1 MKPDKV
7 EFENGIRT
15 VSYTGVHKASG
26 RVPFFNRELSWLSFN
41 RRVLEQALNP
51 NYPLLERV
59 RYLGFVSSNLDE
71 FFEIRVAGLI
81 QQVES
86 SGTVEP
92 GPDGLSPAEQLKR
105 IREVTVQLV
114 KDQYKCWNEIIVPEL
129 RKEDIHIKGVFEL
142 NDAEESWAREYFE
155 TEVFPVLTPL
165 AIDPAHPFPSL
176 INKSLNVLVELENP
190 EDDGHALIAILP
202 IPRVIP
208 RVIQLPETHDTERSF
223 VLVGKLVK
231 RYAGKLFPGMKVKSS
246 HIFRITRNSDLYIDE
261 EELDNL
267 LNTIEEELHK
277 LKKGDAVRLEVEKD
291 IPEHQLKHLLK
302 AHGLSQENVYLID
315 GPMNMMRL
323 TEICDLVDDPK
334 LKFSPYTPYTPP
346 SLSTAAISFD
356 TIRKEDFLLHHPFES
371 FQPFVDFLHMAA
383 DDPKVFAI
391 KQTLY
396 RTSGDS
402 PIIEALMKA
411 SMAGKQVTALIEI
424 KARFDEQN
432 NIQWAKRL
440 EEAGVHVVY
449 GLVGLKTHCKCCLIV
464 RRDMDGMRHYAHIGT
479 GNYNPKTARLYTD
492 LSFMTANPAITQ
504 DVAALFNTLTGFS
517 RDPKFNKLLVAPF
530 NLQQTLCKYMA
541 QEAENARAGLPAK
554 IIVKANSLIDKET
567 ISHLYAASQA
577 GVKIELIIRGICGIV
592 PGLKGL
598 SENIR
603 VRSILGRYLEH
614 HRIFYFE
621 NGESDPHVL
630 IGSADWMPR
639 NFYRRIEAVVP
650 IENEKIRERI
660 ISILDTYIRDN
671 ANSKLLRSNGAYTIF
686 PIPPEERIHSAQDLF
701 TQEATE
707 KRKIY
712 ETSEMVSVENR
723 PIKPA

>member
-1 MKPDKV
+1 MKPEKV
-7 EFENGIRT
+7 EFKNGIRT
-15 VSYTGVHKASG
+15 VSYTGVHKATG

-51 NYPLLERV
+51 TCPLLERV

-86 SGTVEP
+86 SATVEP
-92 GPDGLSPAEQLKR
+92 GPDGLSPSEQLKR
-105 IREVTVQLV
+105 IREVTLQLLR
-114 KDQYKCWNEIIVPEL
+114 DQMKCWHDIIVPAL
-129 RKEDIHIKGVFEL
+129 KAANIYIKGFHEL
-142 NDAEESWAREYFE
+142 NEAEESWTREYFE

-176 INKSLNVLVELENP
+176 ANKSLNVLVELEDP
-190 EDDGHALIAILP
+190 DDDNQTLMAILP
-202 IPRVIP
+202 VPRVLPRVIP
-208 RVIQLPETHDTERSF
+208 LPETDEHEQAF

-231 RYAGKLFPGMKVKSS
+231 RYAGKLFPGMKVKSTQ
-246 HIFRITRNSDLYIDE
+246 IFRITRNSDLYIDE
-261 EELDNL
+261 EEVDNL

-277 LKKGDAVRLEVEKD
+277 LKKGDAVRLEVEK
-291 IPEHQLKHLLK
+291 EVSENQLKLLMK
-302 AHGLSQENVYLID
+302 AHGLGPENVYLID
-315 GPMNMMRL
+315 GPINMMRL
-323 TEICDLVDDPK
+323 TEICDLVDNPK
-334 LKFSPYTPYTPP
+334 LKFPPYTPYTPAP
-346 SLSTAAISFD
+346 LSTAAISFE
-356 TIRKEDFLLHHPFES
+356 TIRKDDYLLHHPFES
-371 FQPFVDFLHMAA
+371 FQPFVDFLDMAA
-383 DDPKVFAI
+383 ADPKVFAI

-402 PIIEALMKA
+402 PIVSALMKA

-464 RRDMDGMRHYAHIGT
+464 RRDQDGMHHYAHIGT

-492 LSFMTANPAITQ
+492 LSLMTANPAITQ

-517 RDPKFNKLLVAPF
+517 REPKFNKLLVAPF
-530 NLQQTLCKYMA
+530 NLQQTLCAYIS
-541 QEAENARAGLPAK
+541 QEAENAKKGLPAR
-554 IIVKANSLIDKET
+554 IIVKANSLIDRET

-577 GVKIELIIRGICGIV
+577 GVKIDLIIRGICGIV

-598 SENIR
+598 SETIR

-621 NGESDPHVL
+621 NGEERARIL
-630 IGSADWMPR
+630 MGSADWMPR

-650 IENEKIRERI
+650 LENEKIRDRVVG
-660 ISILDTYIRDN
+660 ILETYLRDN
-671 ANSKLLRSNGAYTIF
+671 ANSKLLKSNGAYTLF
-686 PIPPEERIHSAQDLF
+686 PIPPEERIHSAQDIF
-701 TQEATE
+701 TREATD
-707 KRKIY
+707 KRKVF
-712 ETSEMVSVENR
+712 EASDRLAVEG
-723 PIKPA
+723 PKPS